1 MTLNVRKLR
10 KLSAYNNLA
19 ISELKKEQLKNVK
32 KRKSLIIKKLDIKK
46 KKLHNKEKGLSYDIF
61 KEDYE
66 DKDEKKEVVFN
77 ELSLTNELKYHIKM
91 SNDDDN
97 KERFKHLLNQI
108 QQLKE
113 YDVKEYINS
122 IKEDFN
128 NYKGEIK
135 DLLHVKEMEERINN
149 FLYSL
154 SLQRKKNIISRN
166 KMENK
171 FSIKDGIFQ
180 SSIIDVED
188 TKNNNNIHYIKT
200 K

>member
-1 MTLNVRKLR
+1 M
-10 KLSAYNNLA
+10 
-19 ISELKKEQLKNVK
+19 E
-32 KRKSLIIKKLDIKK
+32 
-46 KKLHNKEKGLSYDIF
+46 
-61 KEDYE
+61 
-66 DKDEKKEVVFN
+66 
-77 ELSLTNELKYHIKM
+77 
-91 SNDDDN
+91 DDDDK
-97 KERFKHLLNQI
+97 KERFNYLLNQI

-122 IKEDFN
+122 IKEDYN

-180 SSIIDVED
+180 SSIIDVKD
-188 TKNNNNIHYIKT
+188 KKNNIYYIKN